1 LGLLKSIYRLAQI
14 RHMVRLSNAVCIRVV
29 FISILVLS
37 KRGLGLP
44 IDARSNERMATLWCP
59 KQVRGTAARGAPD
72 LPVHR
77 SKEVDRGLNE
87 LARFLHVVGMCLPP
101 AEQYN
106 ARGAENRCG
115 VALSFNGWATL
126 NVSHQPSS
134 AEPLAPQKACQM
146 AAIIAC
152 ESDLMG
158 RQGRV
163 ALEPLERERV
173 IDPSGPDG
181 RQSRKLNEPV
191 CTVTCY
197 GQVGVPLER
206 ASLIRMFLLRIPA
219 KALKYCAWGSKSS
232 PLLEEKTWSEKV
244 ASGQKC
250 QKTGFGSQSVAQ
262 LPSSRCFSDEANQ
275 CALGI
280 LGPGHEAC
288 KSALTALHS
297 PGVLPPHGPQGD
309 NLAPL

>member
-29 FISILVLS
+29 FVGILVLL
-37 KRGLGLP
+37 KGGLGLP

-101 AEQYN
+101 AEL
-106 ARGAENRCG
+106 E
-115 VALSFNGWATL
+115 
-126 NVSHQPSS
+126 
-134 AEPLAPQKACQM
+134 APQKACQM

-163 ALEPLERERV
+163 ALEPLEREMSR
-173 IDPSGPDG
+173 DSSGPTGVSLAEGEQIKIESVSIHASSHSQRAG
-181 RQSRKLNEPV
+181 R
-191 CTVTCY
+191 
-197 GQVGVPLER
+197 GPLGKR
-206 ASLIRMFLLRIPA
+206 NLSSAFSSSGFPRRRVNIG
-219 KALKYCAWGSKSS
+219 AWGSKSS

-244 ASGQKC
+244 AFGYRY
-250 QKTGFGSQSVAQ
+250 QKTGSGSQSVAR

-275 CALGI
+275 SVMGI
-280 LGPGHEAC
+280 IGPGDAC
-288 KSALTALHS
+288 KSAVTALHS

-309 NLAPL
+309 NLDPL